1 MSPSMHNEHVFFRA
15 LSNIQLYATCVLLTH
30 WSVRNTSFTRG
41 KNNQQATVP
50 APFFSLQKLYV
61 DGVACGWSLVS
72 LSLWADFSKKVHEA
86 LLLVR
91 LLVEIVPFGAHIKLL
106 IWDLRWIYRDQA
118 WKRSLVFGDQP
129 CIGRGTDSQRWTLKN
144 GVEF

>member
-15 LSNIQLYATCVLLTH
+15 LSNIQIYATCVLLTH
-30 WSVRNTSFTRG
+30 WSVRNTSFTRERTTG
-41 KNNQQATVP
+41 NGPSALFQLAEAFCRRCGLWLVP
-50 APFFSLQKLYV
+50 GP
-61 DGVACGWSLVS
+61 W
-72 LSLWADFSKKVHEA
+72 SLWANFSKKVHEA

-91 LLVEIVPFGAHIKLL
+91 LLAESVPFGADIKLL